1 MDDSRHTFD
10 GCARSPSVIEPET
23 STSTNYGTPSEPRL
37 DSCDMDFSEGLR
49 RYNTYHGPPILPSIT
64 ELQDSTST
72 NHGTPSKPRRFR
84 ALSLVG
90 RFPGTYEPS
99 RKGAMLPKPADFHPD
114 RRESSGHSPL
124 EALLS
129 IPIEERVMTNLAF
142 RRIVNT
148 CSSSELVK
156 TIRLAKKLR
165 ETSDTGSYGLLPNC
179 RARTCFGSERIT

>member
-1 MDDSRHTFD
+1 MDFSAADNRRNTFD
-10 GCARSPSVIEPET
+10 GCARSPSVLEPET
-23 STSTNYGTPSEPRL
+23 STSTNHGTPSEPRL
-37 DSCDMDFSEGLR
+37 NSCDTDFSKGLR

-64 ELQDSTST
+64 ELEDLTST

-90 RFPGTYEPS
+90 RFPGTYDS
-99 RKGAMLPKPADFHPD
+99 RRKGAMLPKPADRHPD
-114 RRESSGHSPL
+114 QRESSGHSLL

-142 RRIVNT
+142 RRMVNS

-156 TIRLAKKLR
+156 TIRQAK
-165 ETSDTGSYGLLPNC
+165 
-179 RARTCFGSERIT
+179 